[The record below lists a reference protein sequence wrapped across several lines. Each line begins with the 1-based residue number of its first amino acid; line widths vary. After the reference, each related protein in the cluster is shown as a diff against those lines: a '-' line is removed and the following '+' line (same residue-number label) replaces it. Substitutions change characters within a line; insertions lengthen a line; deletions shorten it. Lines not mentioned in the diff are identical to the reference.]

1 MKKGFIGRPYS
12 VVLESNYYLTCYVG
26 SSGADCQT
34 GQILKKI
41 LKYVVFFF
49 FQKLTNMV
57 NKQIPYP
64 YTNTALLMSY
74 DWAFIFK
81 RSWFVRYMTVSA
93 GIGVFAFFQMRKI
106 EIAFHEKC
114 KEKAAADGGH

>member
-1 MKKGFIGRPYS
+1 MKF
-12 VVLESNYYLTCYVG
+12 
-26 SSGADCQT
+26 
-34 GQILKKI
+34 
-41 LKYVVFFF
+41 
-49 FQKLTNMV
+49 TNMV

-81 RSWFVRYMTVSA
+81 RSWFARYMTVSA
-93 GIGVFAFFQMRKI
+93 GIGLMAFFQMRKI